1 MRLEEHI
8 ITPEFIEPHEPTRI
22 FSPRLKFNGRYGV

>member
-8 ITPEFIEPHEPTRI
+8 ITPELEPHEPTNVFR
-22 FSPRLKFNGRYGV
+22 PRLKFNGRYSG